1 MFARLLVL
9 GCLLLI
15 PVAAQA
21 APGDVNAQSFYLDA
35 KDLSGKGMSAMFDK
49 RARPAM
55 AAMKDAGQRVRD
67 ENEAATKRGAPIY
80 CVTEAQRKKGM
91 TPQMIVDMLGR
102 LPEAHRKR
110 VTLVQAWRTALI
122 REYPCAG

>member
-1 MFARLLVL
+1 
-9 GCLLLI
+9 
-15 PVAAQA
+15 
-21 APGDVNAQSFYLDA
+21 
-35 KDLSGKGMSAMFDK
+35 
-49 RARPAM
+49 M